1 MKIYFH
7 MPRFMLAV
15 FLLTGAFAL
24 SAQNG
29 SASAL
34 EPARIAM
41 LQEDYRTAAK
51 EASKLYF
58 LSSDSAVAEEALN
71 LSISANLAIRNAG
84 GKVSDSFSLRIN
96 KAAKRLLVL
105 TAEDTIYRSFELECG
120 ADFSVPSGTFT
131 VGTKLAY
138 PNYELNGQFY
148 KFNRPGNTLGS
159 RWLELRN
166 AEGTPVSGIHGEAPQ
181 TAESEHLFF
190 RLKNSDINEIF
201 VLLSEGG
208 TVLVM

>member
-1 MKIYFH
+1 MKICFH
-7 MPRFMLAV
+7 VPHFLFAA
-15 FLLTGAFAL
+15 FLLISAFAL

-58 LSSDSAVAEEALN
+58 LSSDSAVAEEALK

-105 TAEDTIYRSFELECG
+105 TAEETIYRSFELECG

-131 VGTKLAY
+131 VGTKLVLQVQPA
-138 PNYELNGQFY
+138 GQHAWQPLA
-148 KFNRPGNTLGS
+148 RTAQRGRNTRLRNS
-159 RWLELRN
+159 RRSPADSRIRTPVFPSEELR
-166 AEGTPVSGIHGEAPQ
+166 HQ
-181 TAESEHLFF
+181 
-190 RLKNSDINEIF
+190 
-201 VLLSEGG
+201 
-208 TVLVM
+208 